1 MPSIANVKA
10 LGLSFTTQAIDQLPK
25 IATGILVFN
34 CLLLGRQIN
43 SLANH

>member
-25 IATGILVFN
+25 
-34 CLLLGRQIN
+34 LLLA
-43 SLANH
+43 SLFLLPSTWPPN